1 MPGSLF
7 FGAASNVTAQP
18 FPQRLCNKPKL
29 EIFDILMLEEGYWQ
43 IGKTPVGLEQ
53 SIVVHV

>member
-1 MPGSLF
+1 MPITLF
-7 FGAASNVTAQP
+7 FGAAGIVRAQP
-18 FPQRLCNKPKL
+18 FPQQLCNKPKL

-53 SIVVHV
+53 PIVVHL